1 MLYIQRILIF
11 SENIFLHLKSK
22 MSLTLYF
29 VKIRL
34 NIQLLNYMRTYCFSI
49 YYGSDV
55 FRFCIIKYNAARH
68 VGNDTAAAQ

>member
-1 MLYIQRILIF
+1 
-11 SENIFLHLKSK
+11 